1 MSIKQRP
8 AKSKK
13 DQTKDQA
20 KAFRVRRRSKVLRHR
35 MTKLSELKTRTLVAL
50 IVMVAILSGIL
61 GLGWWKLTHHDK
73 TNSPSKKPV
82 AKQSLVMPYSKTVGF
97 IGDSLTYGCCQKAI
111 PAPTLEVQR
120 LGGDYRAIN
129 RGANGST
136 TADWLDKLLE
146 PALKEFKKNK
156 VEVVQVMLGTND
168 LVKRLPTDEI
178 VDHLREIAD
187 RVKRSGVKIV
197 IVNNIP
203 YSSLLDDEQAQRLNI
218 RLGHLASERDVYI
231 GDTSAYDYFKS
242 HQEQL
247 IDGTHMNQAGYQKLA
262 ELWSDALGRVVSTA
276 KHPRLISPLSDYRS
290 RSKQDLVMTLSKPA
304 EWFYVSEGYYAGIEM
319 DGETIDRTNYRVGG
333 AGDRTKLVIDHDY
346 LDELKTGEH
355 TVKVKFSDG
364 TSVSRKFKIVKGDD

>member
-1 MSIKQRP
+1 
-8 AKSKK
+8 
-13 DQTKDQA
+13 
-20 KAFRVRRRSKVLRHR
+20 

-146 PALKEFKKNK
+146 PALKEFRKNK

-168 LVKRLPTDEI
+168 LVKRLPIDEI
-178 VDHLREIAD
+178 VDHLREIAE

-203 YSSLLDDEQAQRLNI
+203 YSSLLDDEQAQHLNI

-262 ELWSDALGRVVSTA
+262 ELWSDALERVVSTA
-276 KHPRLISPLSDYRS
+276 KQPRLTLPLSDYQS
-290 RSKQDLVMTLSKPA
+290 RSKQDLVVTLSKSA
-304 EWFYVSEGYYAGIEM
+304 EWFYVSEGYYAGVEM
-319 DGETIDRTNYRVGG
+319 DGEVVDRTNYRVGG
-333 AGDRTKLVIDHDY
+333 TSDWTKLVIDHDY
-346 LDELKTGEH
+346 LDELKIGEH

-364 TSVSRKFKIVKGDD
+364 TSVSRKFKIVKDDD

>member
-1 MSIKQRP
+1 MSIKQRST
-8 AKSKK
+8 KSKK
-13 DQTKDQA
+13 DQAKGRA
-20 KAFRVRRRSKVLRHR
+20 KAFRVRQRSKVLRRR
-35 MTKLSELKTRTLVAL
+35 MTKLSELKARTLVAL

-82 AKQSLVMPYSKTVGF
+82 AKRSLVMPYSKTVGF

-120 LGGDYRAIN
+120 LGSDYRAIN

-168 LVKRLPTDEI
+168 LVKKLPTDEI

-187 RVKRSGVKIV
+187 RVKRNGAKMV

-203 YSSLLDDEQAQRLNI
+203 YSSLLDDEQAQHLNI

-262 ELWSDALGRVVSTA
+262 ELWSDALERVVSTA
-276 KHPRLISPLSDYRS
+276 KQPRLISPLSDYRS
-290 RSKQDLVMTLSKPA
+290 RSKQDLVVTLSKPA
-304 EWFYVSEGYYAGIEM
+304 EWFYVSEGYYAGVEM
-319 DGETIDRTNYRVGG
+319 DGETIDRINYRVGG

-355 TVKVKFSDG
+355 TIKVKFSDG

>member
-1 MSIKQRP
+1 MSIKQRS

-20 KAFRVRRRSKVLRHR
+20 KAFRVRRRSKVLRRR

-50 IVMVAILSGIL
+50 IVMVAILSGVL
-61 GLGWWKLTHHDK
+61 GLSWWKLTHHDK
-73 TNSPSKKPV
+73 TNSPSRKPV
-82 AKQSLVMPYSKTVGF
+82 AKQSLAIPYSKTVGF

-111 PAPTLEVQR
+111 PAPTLEAQR
-120 LGGDYRAIN
+120 LGSDYRAIN

-187 RVKRSGVKIV
+187 RVKRNGAKMV

-203 YSSLLDDEQAQRLNI
+203 YSSLLDDEQAQHLNI

-231 GDTSAYDYFKS
+231 GDTSAYDYFRS

-247 IDGTHMNQAGYQKLA
+247 TDGTHMNQAGYQKLA
-262 ELWSDALGRVVSTA
+262 ELWSDALGRVASTGRQ
-276 KHPRLISPLSDYRS
+276 PRLTSPLSDYRS
-290 RSKQDLVMTLSKPA
+290 RSRQDLVMTLSKPA
-304 EWFYVSEGYYAGIEM
+304 EWFYVSEGYYAGVEM
-319 DGETIDRTNYRVGG
+319 DGETIDRINYRVGG
-333 AGDRTKLVIDHDY
+333 TGDRTKLVIGHDY

-355 TVKVKFSDG
+355 TIKVKFSDG

>member
-13 DQTKDQA
+13 DQTKDRA
-20 KAFRVRRRSKVLRHR
+20 KAFRVRRRSKVLRRR

-61 GLGWWKLTHHDK
+61 GLGWWKLTHHNK
-73 TNSPSKKPV
+73 TNSPSRKPV

-111 PAPTLEVQR
+111 PAPTLEAQR

-168 LVKRLPTDEI
+168 LVKKLPTDEI

-203 YSSLLDDEQAQRLNI
+203 YSSLLDDEQAQHLNI

-262 ELWSDALGRVVSTA
+262 ELWSDALERVVSTA
-276 KHPRLISPLSDYRS
+276 KQPRLISPLSDYRS
-290 RSKQDLVMTLSKPA
+290 RSKQDLVVTLSKPA
-304 EWFYVSEGYYAGIEM
+304 EWFYVSEGYYAGVEM
-319 DGETIDRTNYRVGG
+319 DGETIDRANYRVGG
-333 AGDRTKLVIDHDY
+333 AGDRTKLVIGHDY

-355 TVKVKFSDG
+355 TIKVKFSDG

>member
-20 KAFRVRRRSKVLRHR
+20 KAFRVRRRSKVLRRR

-82 AKQSLVMPYSKTVGF
+82 AKQSLAMPYSKTVGF

-168 LVKRLPTDEI
+168 LVKKLPTDEI

-187 RVKRSGVKIV
+187 RVKRNGAKMV

-203 YSSLLDDEQAQRLNI
+203 YSSLLDDEQAQHLNI

-231 GDTSAYDYFKS
+231 GDTSAYDYFRS

-247 IDGTHMNQAGYQKLA
+247 TDGTHMNQAGYQKLA
-262 ELWSDALGRVVSTA
+262 ELWSDALGRVASTGRQ
-276 KHPRLISPLSDYRS
+276 PRLTSPLSDYRS
-290 RSKQDLVMTLSKPA
+290 RSRQDLVMTLSKPA
-304 EWFYVSEGYYAGIEM
+304 EWFYVSEGYYAGVEM
-319 DGETIDRTNYRVGG
+319 DGETIDRINYRVGG
-333 AGDRTKLVIDHDY
+333 TGDRTKLVIGHDY

-355 TVKVKFSDG
+355 TIKVKFSDG

>member
-1 MSIKQRP
+1 MSIKQRST
-8 AKSKK
+8 KSKK
-13 DQTKDQA
+13 DQAKGRA
-20 KAFRVRRRSKVLRHR
+20 KAFRVRQRSKVLQRR

-82 AKQSLVMPYSKTVGF
+82 AKRSLVMPYSKTVGF
-97 IGDSLTYGCCQKAI
+97 IGDSLTYGCCQKAT
-111 PAPTLEVQR
+111 PAPTLEAQR
-120 LGGDYRAIN
+120 LGSDYRAIN

-203 YSSLLDDEQAQRLNI
+203 YSSLLDDEQARRLNI
-218 RLGHLASERDVYI
+218 QLGHLASERDVYI

-247 IDGTHMNQAGYQKLA
+247 TDGTHMNQAGYQKLA
-262 ELWSDALGRVVSTA
+262 ELWSDALGRVASTGRQ
-276 KHPRLISPLSDYRS
+276 PRLTSPLSDYRS
-290 RSKQDLVMTLSKPA
+290 RSRQDLVMTLSKPA
-304 EWFYVSEGYYAGIEM
+304 EWFYVSEGYYAGVEM
-319 DGETIDRTNYRVGG
+319 DGETIDRINYRVGG
-333 AGDRTKLVIDHDY
+333 TGDRTKLVIGHDY

-355 TVKVKFSDG
+355 TIKVKFSDG

>member
-1 MSIKQRP
+1 MSIKQRST
-8 AKSKK
+8 KSKK
-13 DQTKDQA
+13 EQVKGRA
-20 KAFRVRRRSKVLRHR
+20 KAFRVRQRSKVLRRR
-35 MTKLSELKTRTLVAL
+35 MTKLSELKARTLVAL

-73 TNSPSKKPV
+73 TNSPSRKPV
-82 AKQSLVMPYSKTVGF
+82 AKQSLVMPYNKTVGF

-168 LVKRLPTDEI
+168 LVKKLPTDEI
-178 VDHLREIAD
+178 VDHLREIVD

-197 IVNNIP
+197 VVNNIP
-203 YSSLLDDEQAQRLNI
+203 YSSLLDDEQARYLNI
-218 RLGHLASERDVYI
+218 QLGHLASERDVYI

-262 ELWSDALGRVVSTA
+262 ELWSDALGRVASTGRQ
-276 KHPRLISPLSDYRS
+276 PRLTSPLSDYRS
-290 RSKQDLVMTLSKPA
+290 RSRQDLVMTLSKPA
-304 EWFYVSEGYYAGIEM
+304 EWFYVSEGYYAGVEM
-319 DGETIDRTNYRVGG
+319 DGEVVDRTNYRVGG
-333 AGDRTKLVIDHDY
+333 AGDRTKLVIGHDY

-355 TVKVKFSDG
+355 TIKVKFSDG

>member
-1 MSIKQRP
+1 MSIKQRST
-8 AKSKK
+8 KSKK
-13 DQTKDQA
+13 DQAKGRA
-20 KAFRVRRRSKVLRHR
+20 KAFRVRQRSKVLRRR

-82 AKQSLVMPYSKTVGF
+82 AKQSLAMPYSKTVGF

-136 TADWLDKLLE
+136 TADWLNKLLE

-168 LVKRLPTDEI
+168 LVKKLPTDEI

-187 RVKRSGVKIV
+187 RVKRNGAKMV

-203 YSSLLDDEQAQRLNI
+203 YSSLLDDEQAQHLNI

-231 GDTSAYDYFKS
+231 GDTSAYDYFRS

-247 IDGTHMNQAGYQKLA
+247 TDGTHMNQAGYQKLA
-262 ELWSDALGRVVSTA
+262 ELWSDALGRVASTGRQ
-276 KHPRLISPLSDYRS
+276 PRLTSPLSDYRS
-290 RSKQDLVMTLSKPA
+290 RSRQDLVMTLSKPA
-304 EWFYVSEGYYAGIEM
+304 EWFYVSEGYYAGVEM
-319 DGETIDRTNYRVGG
+319 DGETIDRINYRVGG
-333 AGDRTKLVIDHDY
+333 TGDRTKLVIGHDY

-355 TVKVKFSDG
+355 TIKVKFSDG

>member
-1 MSIKQRP
+1 MSIKQRST
-8 AKSKK
+8 KGKK
-13 DQTKDQA
+13 DQAKGRA
-20 KAFRVRRRSKVLRHR
+20 KAFRVRQRSKVLQRR
-35 MTKLSELKTRTLVAL
+35 MTKLSELKARTLVAL

-73 TNSPSKKPV
+73 TNSPSRKPV
-82 AKQSLVMPYSKTVGF
+82 AKQSLAIPYSKTVGF
-97 IGDSLTYGCCQKAI
+97 IGDSLTYGCCQKAT
-111 PAPTLEVQR
+111 PAPTLEAQR

-136 TADWLDKLLE
+136 TTDWLDKLLE
-146 PALKEFKKNK
+146 PTLKEFKKNK

-187 RVKRSGVKIV
+187 RVKRNGAKMV

-203 YSSLLDDEQAQRLNI
+203 YSSLLDDEQARHLNI
-218 RLGHLASERDVYI
+218 RLGHLVSERDVYI

-247 IDGTHMNQAGYQKLA
+247 TDGTHMNQAGYQKLA
-262 ELWSDALGRVVSTA
+262 ELWSDALGRVASTGQQ
-276 KHPRLISPLSDYRS
+276 PRLTSPLSDYRS
-290 RSKQDLVMTLSKPA
+290 QSKQDLVMTLSKPA
-304 EWFYVSEGYYAGIEM
+304 EWFYVSEGYYAGVEM
-319 DGETIDRTNYRVGG
+319 DGETIDRINYRVGG
-333 AGDRTKLVIDHDY
+333 TGDRTKLVIGHDY

-355 TVKVKFSDG
+355 TIKVKFSDG

>member
-1 MSIKQRP
+1 M
-8 AKSKK
+8 
-13 DQTKDQA
+13 
-20 KAFRVRRRSKVLRHR
+20 
-35 MTKLSELKTRTLVAL
+35 LVAL

-61 GLGWWKLTHHDK
+61 GLGWWKLTHHNK

-82 AKQSLVMPYSKTVGF
+82 VKQSLAMPYSKTVGF

-120 LGGDYRAIN
+120 LGGGYRAIN

-136 TADWLDKLLE
+136 TTDWLDKLLE
-146 PALKEFKKNK
+146 PTLKEFKKNK

-168 LVKRLPTDEI
+168 LIKRLPTDEI

-187 RVKRSGVKIV
+187 RVKRNGAKIV

-203 YSSLLDDEQAQRLNI
+203 YSSLLDDEQARRLNI

-231 GDTSAYDYFKS
+231 GDTSAYNYFKS

-247 IDGTHMNQAGYQKLA
+247 TDGTHMNQAGYQKLA
-262 ELWSDALGRVVSTA
+262 ELWSDALERVVSTA
-276 KHPRLISPLSDYRS
+276 KQPRLTLPLSDYRS
-290 RSKQDLVMTLSKPA
+290 RSKQDLVVTLSKPA
-304 EWFYVSEGYYAGIEM
+304 EWFYVSEGYYAGVEM
-319 DGETIDRTNYRVGG
+319 DGEVVDRTNYRVGG